1 MKSVILW
8 NKTSEKLP
16 EQTEFHTGVINKLSN
31 EEIINYIDDACLVIW
46 KGKVKPSRYFAKT
59 QTWEGHTKDQ
69 APEYWIKIKDI
80 LPEE

>member
-46 KGKVKPSRYFAKT
+46 
-59 QTWEGHTKDQ
+59 EGHTKDQ
-69 APEYWIKIKDI
+69 APEYWVKIKDI